1 MLFKKIVP
9 RPSARTRIY
18 LNIINFFLRPFHYC
32 NFSRTCALL
41 VERAMQPK
49 TATYW
54 HTEDEVNLQTM
65 EVEECMLFVID
76 DDGATKIVNK
86 KHYGEYIRR
95 LQSVEEI

>member
-1 MLFKKIVP
+1 
-9 RPSARTRIY
+9 
-18 LNIINFFLRPFHYC
+18 
-32 NFSRTCALL
+32 
-41 VERAMQPK
+41 MQPK

-86 KHYGEYIRR
+86 RHYGAYIRR
-95 LQSVEEI
+95 LQSAEEI